1 MLSVPSYKKVV
12 VGGMEFREN
21 KDLHVVNVMGINV
34 FTDSLEMH
42 ECLGFYCTQS
52 VNDNCPNFY
61 YLTQEDLD
69 FRDRDGR
76 QLQGLQVDHP
86 GEIYMSP
93 DMNNFFY
100 RGVDKFGTLIS
111 MIYGIRALRSLEENR
126 LGLHSALLFDKRYN
140 CVHLLI
146 GKNRIGKS
154 TIAQRVEEAD
164 SRFILL
170 SDDWNEVNLENNQ
183 VTPISVLFS
192 PENIST
198 DHEVAFNSF
207 GKSFYWKHGIRPY
220 PLLQVGSVIELYGNE
235 AELLDGLFLQRSMAH
250 IPLLA
255 QPISAEMFDT
265 YDGDFKDAISK
276 FRDFQDRYS
285 RGYKQLTDRCNLIRI
300 VNEKGKVSVEDVVE
314 QILHNLN

>member
-1 MLSVPSYKKVV
+1 MLSVPSYKKVI
-12 VGGMEFREN
+12 VGGVEFRES
-21 KDLHVVNVMGINV
+21 KDLHVANVMGINV

-42 ECLGFYCTQS
+42 ECLGFYGTQS

-61 YLTQEDLD
+61 YLTQRDLQ
-69 FRDRDGR
+69 FKDREGR
-76 QLQGLQVDHP
+76 QLQGLQIDHP

-93 DMNNFFY
+93 DMNNFYY
-100 RGVDKFGTLIS
+100 RGIDKFGTLIS

-140 CVHLLI
+140 CVHLLV

-154 TIAQRVEEAD
+154 TIAQRIEEAD

-170 SDDWNEVNLENNQ
+170 SDDWNEVDLENNQ

-192 PENIST
+192 PENIYI
-198 DHEVAFNSF
+198 DYEVAFNSF

-220 PLLQVGSVIELYGNE
+220 PSLRIGRVIELYGNE
-235 AELLDGLFLQRSMAH
+235 SELTDGLFLQRSMAH

-255 QPISAEMFDT
+255 QPISSEMFDT
-265 YDGDFKDAISK
+265 YDGDFEDAIHR
-276 FRDFQDRYS
+276 FCDFQDRYTQ
-285 RGYKQLTDRCNLIRI
+285 GYEQLTGRCKPIKI
-300 VNEKGKVSVEDVVE
+300 VNEKGKNSIEDVVE
-314 QILHNLN
+314 QILLNLN